1 MNINWGYCDE
11 QGWIWENVLSPTS
24 PPFLPTSPVEISSI
38 KIQILDTIKIQF
50 FKPLTANGGF
60 FLNVVILGIPM
71 ARDLLE
77 R

>member
-11 QGWIWENVLSPTS
+11 QGWVWENVLSPTS

-38 KIQILDTIKIQF
+38 KIQILG
-50 FKPLTANGGF
+50 KPLTANGGF